1 MELQP
6 VAVLGI
12 EGWITTPTEKMDN
25 LFMHFVESNYSQTV
39 TCLGQVYSFQ
49 YILNQFRDNP
59 NGLVNEIKTKMSLYF
74 SGYFK
79 KVDITVDTI
88 IDPLKQDTLILRIF
102 LEVED
107 EYGKVFNLA
116 KVSSNINSKTIRWA
130 NMNNYGDPDFFN
142 Q

>member
-79 KVDITVDTI
+79 EVDITVDTI
-88 IDPLKQDTLILRIF
+88 IDPLKQDTSTERLSHFVVIIQFLIQMFQERCLNI
-102 LEVED
+102 
-107 EYGKVFNLA
+107 LA
-116 KVSSNINSKTIRWA
+116 YQKHVSA
-130 NMNNYGDPDFFN
+130 LV
-142 Q
+142 

>member
-79 KVDITVDTI
+79 EVEITVDTI

-116 KVSSNINSKTIRWA
+116 KVSSNVNSKTIRWA
-130 NMNNYGDPDFFN
+130 NMNNYGDPDIFN